1 MNFEKRSK
9 YSMVYQVAG
18 DLRDNQVKV
27 RSIITTYL
35 NVCREELFDGHIV
48 RFLGFFTLVPNEM
61 KDEFISTT
69 AMHCKMTAERLNLP
83 YHTVRGVIRKYSDS
97 CKTDLKE
104 GRPVEFR
111 RLAKLVPS
119 KEDGKITNVFGTI
132 SVTIGSELGTRSSGV
147 TSARLHV
154 CKILKRQLQQSD
166 SLEVS

>member
-9 YSMVYQVAG
+9 YSMVYQVEG

-35 NVCREELFDGHIV
+35 
-48 RFLGFFTLVPNEM
+48 
-61 KDEFISTT
+61 KFISTT

-83 YHTVRGVIRKYSDS
+83 YHTVRGIIRKYSDS

-119 KEDGKITNVFGTI
+119 EEDGKITNVFGTI
-132 SVTIGSELGTRSSGV
+132 SVTIGSELGTRS
-147 TSARLHV
+147 
-154 CKILKRQLQQSD
+154 
-166 SLEVS
+166 